1 MPAAFSL
8 SPSWSWSGNDGSWS
22 TFDISVGT
30 PPQPFR
36 ILPSTT
42 GSETWV
48 VIPEGCEGIL
58 TNIPNCGI
66 LRGVEDF
73 DGEASRGFQTNASS
87 TWDLLGIYDLSTEQ
101 NLWGTDG
108 NEAQYGLDT
117 VTLDSLATGRDAKL
131 KAQTV
136 AGTATGNV
144 WLGSLGL
151 GTAVGKFDVH
161 QDTIPSLMESL
172 KSQNYTPSMSFGY
185 TAGAS
190 YCSSSICFLH
200 ELCLQGCSISA
211 RLWQSHHWW
220 I

>member
-1 MPAAFSL
+1 MSLAARSVVPAAFSL

-22 TFDISVGT
+22 TFEISVGT
-30 PPQPFR
+30 PAQNFD

-58 TNIPNCGI
+58 SNIPNCGV
-66 LRGVEDF
+66 LRGVEEF
-73 DGEASRGFQTNASS
+73 NGQTSRGFQTNASS

-101 NLWGTDG
+101 NLWGTSG
-108 NEAQYGLDT
+108 NEAYYGLDT
-117 VTLDSLATGRDAKL
+117 VTLDALTSGQDVKL
-131 KAQTV
+131 KSQTV
-136 AGTATGNV
+136 AGTATANV

-151 GTAVGKFDVH
+151 GIAVGKFDVR
-161 QDTIPSLMESL
+161 QGTIPSLMESL

-190 YCSSSICFLH
+190 YCKSSSSLP
-200 ELCLQGCSISA
+200 S
-211 RLWQSHHWW
+211 
-220 I
+220 